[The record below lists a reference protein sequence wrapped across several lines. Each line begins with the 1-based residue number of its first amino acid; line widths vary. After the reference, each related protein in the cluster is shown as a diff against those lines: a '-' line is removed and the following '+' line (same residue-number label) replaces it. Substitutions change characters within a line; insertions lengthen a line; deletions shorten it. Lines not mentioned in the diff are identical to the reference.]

1 MKAPSPPPDPDPVI
15 EDRADRAVLLALL
28 EGALDRGDHARA
40 EELRRQLAELGVT
53 VQLGVVRPRR
63 RKAKGT
69 SPQAG
74 DPPPDSAA

>member
-1 MKAPSPPPDPDPVI
+1 MTPTDLPPDPDPSI

-40 EELRRQLAELGVT
+40 EELRRRLAELGVT
-53 VQLGVVRPRR
+53 VHLGVVRPRR
-63 RKAKGT
+63 RKVKGS

-74 DPPPDSAA
+74 TPPPGSAA